1 MGPERLGSGSEDA
14 PVLIAG
20 GGLVGLSTAM
30 FLAQHGIPSLAIER
44 LRGGSSLPRAAFF
57 HMRTLEMFRAAGIEE
72 RVRRQSEQEFTPE
85 GAVVLMDTIS
95 GRQLAAFIPS
105 LNEGVEALSPCRRLF
120 VSQPGLEPILR
131 ARATEAGARV
141 LEGSEV
147 VGIEQD
153 GDGVTVTA
161 RDVDSGAERRLR
173 GRYLIGADGAHS
185 KVRELLDI
193 PLDGRGVFSNSLTI
207 YFHADLS
214 PYMAGKS
221 VSIIYIGNPALG
233 GFFRLAKDSQS
244 GFLVINTVGDT
255 SRPEAANPA
264 ADVSPETLVRHV
276 RAAAGVPDLAV
287 QIDGFARWR
296 ATSDVARRY
305 ADRRVFLA
313 GDAVHLM
320 PPNGGY
326 GGNTGIH
333 DGHNLAWKL
342 ALVLKGIAGP
352 ELLSTYEIE
361 RRPVGKFTVE
371 QAYTRYVT
379 RTAAYLG
386 AKDYQPQANDFD
398 IEIGYLYRSSAV
410 VPEDESQGGDGDG
423 DGAPAP
429 APPLTAAEVA
439 AGICQHEDP
448 RRSFGRPGSR
458 APHVWLEQDARP
470 LSTLDLCGRGLVL
483 LAAPGGGAWCAAAR
497 DSARR
502 FPGLPLEIH
511 HIGAGALRDPG
522 GAFAAAYGL
531 PPEGATLIRPDGFVA
546 WRGRSAAPAAE
557 AETILAAAIGAVIAA

>member
-1 MGPERLGSGSEDA
+1 MGPERIDGKGEDA

-95 GRQLAAFIPS
+95 GRQLAGFIPS
-105 LNEGVEALSPCRRLF
+105 LNEGVEALSPSRRLF

-141 LEGSEV
+141 IEGSEV
-147 VGIEQD
+147 AAIAQD
-153 GDGVTVTA
+153 DDGVTVTA
-161 RDVDSGAERRLR
+161 RDVDTGAERRLR

-185 KVRELLDI
+185 KVRELVDI
-193 PLDGRGVFSNSLTI
+193 PLDGRGVFSNSLTV

-214 PYMAGKS
+214 SYLVGKNL
-221 VSIIYIGNPALG
+221 SIIYVSNPALS
-233 GFFRLAKDSQS
+233 GFFRLAKDSRS

-264 ADVSPETLVRHV
+264 ADVSPETLVQHV

-287 QIDGFARWR
+287 QVDGFARWR
-296 ATSDVARRY
+296 ATSDCARRY

-313 GDAVHLM
+313 GDSAHLM

-352 ELLSTYEIE
+352 ELLSTYETE
-361 RRPVGKFTVE
+361 RRPVGKLTVE

-379 RTAAYLG
+379 RSATYLG
-386 AKDYQPQANDFD
+386 AKDYQPQVNDFE

-410 VPEDESQGGDGDG
+410 VPEAEAQAGDS

-429 APPLTAAEVA
+429 APPATPAELA

-448 RRSFGRPGSR
+448 RRSLGRPGAR
-458 APHVWLEQDARP
+458 APHVWLEQDGRR

-483 LAAPGGGAWCAAAR
+483 LAAPEGEAWCAAAR
-497 DSARR
+497 DAAGRVA
-502 FPGLPLEIH
+502 GLPLEIH
-511 HIGAGALRDPG
+511 RVGAGGLRDPG
-522 GAFAAAYGL
+522 GAFAGAYGL
-531 PPEGATLIRPDGFVA
+531 SAAGATLIRPDGFVA
-546 WRGRSAAPAAE
+546 WRAHGAAPAAE
-557 AETILAAAIGAVIAA
+557 ANAILASAIGAVIARRA